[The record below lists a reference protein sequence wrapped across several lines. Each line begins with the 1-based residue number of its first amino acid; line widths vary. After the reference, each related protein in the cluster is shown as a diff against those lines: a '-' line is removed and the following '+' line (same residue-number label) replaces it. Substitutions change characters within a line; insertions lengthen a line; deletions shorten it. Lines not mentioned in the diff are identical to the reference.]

1 MRMRLLA
8 VAAVS
13 VTALLGT
20 STMLDAQ
27 TALRSIWDGVYTS
40 DQADKGKALFVDNC
54 AKCHGGTLDGND
66 EIPPLKGAHFMA
78 DWETQTIAD
87 LVQRVHGTMPLDDP
101 GKLNT
106 ESATAVVAYLLQQN
120 GMPAGSAPITEGAA
134 AQIRIDSTPP
144 ANVPAP
150 AVTASAPAAA
160 TPVTTAS
167 ATPAKAA
174 VKAKAARPKAKT
186 KATNSLP

>member
-66 EIPPLKGAHFMA
+66 EIPALKGSHFIA
-78 DWETQTIAD
+78 DWESQTVAD
-87 LVQRVHGTMPLDDP
+87 LINRVHTTMPMDDP
-101 GKLNT
+101 GKLSTPSVTN
-106 ESATAVVAYLLQQN
+106 VVAYLLQQN
-120 GMPAGSAPITEGAA
+120 GMPAGNAELNDLTATQA
-134 AQIRIDSTPP
+134 RIDAQKPGS
-144 ANVPAP
+144 
-150 AVTASAPAAA
+150 
-160 TPVTTAS
+160 
-167 ATPAKAA
+167 
-174 VKAKAARPKAKT
+174 
-186 KATNSLP
+186 